1 MDKLCW
7 KTAKTWN
14 RNRSTYRIIV
24 SIYIAP
30 LNIGNGKT
38 QLVLDVSVFLTL
50 HGGGEGQNVYR
61 INFPAKVVTSDPNLL
76 SIVTNFNDTGCHNFV
91 ESRVW

>member
-61 INFPAKVVTSDPNLL
+61 INFPAKVVTSRPQ
-76 SIVTNFNDTGCHNFV
+76 SIKYRDKFQ
-91 ESRVW
+91 RYWLP

>member
-30 LNIGNGKT
+30 LNIGNSKT
-38 QLVLDVSVFLTL
+38 QLVLDVSDLSTL
-50 HGGGEGQNVYR
+50 HGGREGQNVYR
-61 INFPAKVVTSDPNLL
+61 INFPAKAVTSRPH
-76 SIVTNFNDTGCHNFV
+76 SIKYRYKFQ
-91 ESRVW
+91 RYWLP